1 MTSKPIIAGTDGSG
15 DSLRAV
21 EWAAREAALRRAS
34 LQIVCVPALPPQM
47 SWHQPPG
54 RPDAVAEVVR
64 ESYACALAAAME
76 RASELEPE
84 LAIETRMLFGPPA
97 RTLTETT
104 VDASMLVVG
113 ARGAG
118 LFTALVLGSASR
130 YAATHG
136 RCPVVV
142 ERQGPADSHR
152 EIVVG
157 VGELDQSDA
166 ALGFAFEEA
175 DLRGARLVVMH
186 AWSCFVPAAAEP
198 GSHLAGPERAVT
210 HSGHQLYHGM
220 AARLE
225 DMLAGWRE
233 KYPAVE
239 TGTEIMHAHPGHLLA
254 QASARADLVVLGR
267 QPGHTGGSGA
277 DSVIHTVLHHARGP
291 VAVVAD

>member
-21 EWAAREAALRRAS
+21 EWAAREAALRRAP
-34 LQIVCVPALPPQM
+34 LQIVSVAALSPRM

-54 RPDAVAEVVR
+54 RRDDVAEVGY
-64 ESYACALAAAME
+64 ESHACALAAASE

-84 LAIETRMLFGPPA
+84 LAIETRLVFGPPA
-97 RTLTETT
+97 RTLAETT
-104 VDASMLVVG
+104 TDASMLVVG
-113 ARGAG
+113 SRGAG
-118 LFTALVLGSASR
+118 LFSALVLGSASR
-130 YAATHG
+130 HAATHG

-142 ERQGPADSHR
+142 ERQGPAYGQG

-157 VGELDQSDA
+157 IGELDQSDA

-175 DLRGARLVVMH
+175 DLRGTRLVVMH
-186 AWSCFVPAAAEP
+186 AWSCFVPAAEP
-198 GSHLAGPERAVT
+198 GSHLADPERAVN

-254 QASARADLVVLGR
+254 QASEHADLVVLGR
-267 QPGHTGGSGA
+267 QPSHTGGSGA
-277 DSVIHTVLHHARGP
+277 DSVIHAVLHHARGP

>member
-1 MTSKPIIAGTDGSG
+1 MASKPVIAGTDGSG

-21 EWAAREAALRRAS
+21 EWAAREAALRGVP
-34 LQIVCVPALPPQM
+34 LQVVCVPALPPRS

-54 RPDAVAEVVR
+54 RPDAVSEAGY
-64 ESYACALAAAME
+64 ESYACALAAASE
-76 RASELEPE
+76 RASELEPD
-84 LAIETRMLFGPPA
+84 LPIETRLLFGPPA
-97 RTLTETT
+97 PTLAETSA
-104 VDASMLVVG
+104 DASMLVVG
-113 ARGAG
+113 SRGAG
-118 LFTALVLGSASR
+118 LFSALVLGSASR

-142 ERQGPADSHR
+142 ERQGPACSQG

-157 VGELDQSDA
+157 VGDLDHCDA

-175 DLRGARLVVMH
+175 DLRGARLVVVH
-186 AWSCFVPAAAEP
+186 AWSCFVPAAEP
-198 GSHLAGPERAVT
+198 ASHLAGPERAVT
-210 HSGHQLYHGM
+210 DSGHHLYRGM

-225 DMLAGWRE
+225 DMLAAWRE

-254 QASARADLVVLGR
+254 QASAHADLVVVGR
-267 QPGHTGGSGA
+267 QPSQTGGSGA
-277 DSVIHTVLHHARGP
+277 GSVIHAVLHHARGP

>member
-21 EWAAREAALRRAS
+21 EWAAREAALRRAP
-34 LQIVCVPALPPQM
+34 LQIVCVPALPPRM

-54 RPDAVAEVVR
+54 RPDGVADAGY
-64 ESYACALAAAME
+64 ESYACALAAAAE
-76 RASELEPE
+76 RANELEPA
-84 LAIETRMLFGPPA
+84 LAIETRLLFGRTA
-97 RTLTETT
+97 RTLAETT
-104 VDASMLVVG
+104 TDASMLVVG
-113 ARGAG
+113 SRGAG
-118 LFTALVLGSASR
+118 LFPALVLGSASR

-142 ERQGPADSHR
+142 ERQELAYVQR

-157 VGELDQSDA
+157 VGELDRCDA

-186 AWSCFVPAAAEP
+186 AWSCFVPAAEP
-198 GSHLAGPERAVT
+198 GSHLADPERAVT
-210 HSGHQLYHGM
+210 HSGHQLYRGM

-225 DMLAGWRE
+225 DVLAGWRE

-239 TGTEIMHAHPGHLLA
+239 TGTEVMHAHPGHLLA

-277 DSVIHTVLHHARGP
+277 DSVIHAVLHHARGP
-291 VAVVAD
+291 VAVIAD

>member
-21 EWAAREAALRRAS
+21 EWAAREAALRRAP
-34 LQIVCVPALPPQM
+34 LQIVCVPALLPRM
-47 SWHQPPG
+47 SWHQPPR
-54 RPDAVAEVVR
+54 RPDDVAEAGY
-64 ESYACALAAAME
+64 ESYACALAAASE

-84 LAIETRMLFGPPA
+84 LAIETRLLFGPPA
-97 RTLTETT
+97 RTLAETT
-104 VDASMLVVG
+104 AEASMLVVG
-113 ARGAG
+113 SRGAG
-118 LFTALVLGSASR
+118 LFSALVLGSASR

-142 ERQGPADSHR
+142 ERQGPTYGQG

-186 AWSCFVPAAAEP
+186 AWSCFVPAAEP
-198 GSHLAGPERAVT
+198 GSHLADPERAVN
-210 HSGHQLYHGM
+210 HSGHQLYHGL
-220 AARLE
+220 AGRLE
-225 DMLAGWRE
+225 DTLAGWRE
-233 KYPAVE
+233 KYPAIE
-239 TGTEIMHAHPGHLLA
+239 TGTEFMHAHPGHLLA
-254 QASARADLVVLGR
+254 QASAHADLVVLGR
-267 QPGHTGGSGA
+267 QPSQTGGSGA
-277 DSVIHTVLHHARGP
+277 GSVIHAVLHHARGP

>member
-21 EWAAREAALRRAS
+21 EWAAREAALRRAP
-34 LQIVCVPALPPQM
+34 LQIVCVAAHSPRM
-47 SWHQPPG
+47 SWHQPSG
-54 RPDAVAEVVR
+54 RPDDVAEAGY
-64 ESYACALAAAME
+64 ESHACALAAAAE

-84 LAIETRMLFGPPA
+84 LAIETRLLFGPPA
-97 RTLTETT
+97 RTLAETT
-104 VDASMLVVG
+104 AGASMLVVG
-113 ARGAG
+113 SRGAG
-118 LFTALVLGSASR
+118 LFSALVLGSASR

-142 ERQGPADSHR
+142 ERQEPAYGQG

-157 VGELDQSDA
+157 VGELDQCDA

-186 AWSCFVPAAAEP
+186 AWSCFVPAAEP
-198 GSHLAGPERAVT
+198 GSHLADPERAVN

-239 TGTEIMHAHPGHLLA
+239 TGTEIIHAHPGHLLA

-267 QPGHTGGSGA
+267 QPSYTGGSGA
-277 DSVIHTVLHHARGP
+277 DSVIHAVLHHARGP
-291 VAVVAD
+291 VAVIAD

>member
-1 MTSKPIIAGTDGSG
+1 MTTKPIVAGTDGSG

-21 EWAAREAALRRAS
+21 EWAAREAALRRVP
-34 LQIVCVPALPPQM
+34 LQIVCVPAHSPRM
-47 SWHQPPG
+47 SRHQPPG
-54 RPDAVAEVVR
+54 RPDDVAEAWY
-64 ESYACALAAAME
+64 EPYACALAAASE
-76 RASELEPE
+76 RASGLEPE
-84 LAIETRMLFGPPA
+84 LAIETRLLFGPPA
-97 RTLTETT
+97 RTLAETT
-104 VDASMLVVG
+104 ADASMLVVG
-113 ARGAG
+113 SRGAG
-118 LFTALVLGSASR
+118 LFSALVLGSASR

-142 ERQGPADSHR
+142 ERQGSANGQG

-157 VGELDQSDA
+157 VGDLDQSDA

-175 DLRGARLVVMH
+175 DLRRARLVVMH
-186 AWSCFVPAAAEP
+186 AWSCFVPAAEP
-198 GSHLAGPERAVT
+198 ESHLAGPERAVS

-239 TGTEIMHAHPGHLLA
+239 TGTEFMHAHPGHLLA
-254 QASARADLVVLGR
+254 QASAHADLVVLGR
-267 QPGHTGGSGA
+267 QPSQTGGSGA
-277 DSVIHTVLHHARGP
+277 GSVIHAVLHHARGP

>member
-1 MTSKPIIAGTDGSG
+1 MTSKPVIAGTDGSG

-21 EWAAREAALRRAS
+21 EWAAREAALRRAP
-34 LQIVCVPALPPQM
+34 LQIVCVAALPPRM
-47 SWHQPPG
+47 SWHQPSG
-54 RPDAVAEVVR
+54 RPDDVAGAGYK
-64 ESYACALAAAME
+64 SYAGALTAASA

-84 LAIETRMLFGPPA
+84 LAIETRLLFGPPA
-97 RTLTETT
+97 RTLAETT
-104 VDASMLVVG
+104 TDASMLVVG
-113 ARGAG
+113 SRGAG
-118 LFTALVLGSASR
+118 LFSALVLGSASR

-142 ERQGPADSHR
+142 GRQEPADGQG

-157 VGELDQSDA
+157 VGELDQSGA

-186 AWSCFVPAAAEP
+186 AWSCFVPAEP
-198 GSHLAGPERAVT
+198 GSHLADPERAVT
-210 HSGHQLYHGM
+210 HSGHQLYRGM

-277 DSVIHTVLHHARGP
+277 DSVIHAVLHHARGP
-291 VAVVAD
+291 VAVIAD

>member
-21 EWAAREAALRRAS
+21 EWAAREAALRRAP
-34 LQIVCVPALPPQM
+34 LQIVCVAALSRRM
-47 SWHQPPG
+47 SWHVPSG
-54 RPDAVAEVVR
+54 RPDRVADAGY
-64 ESYACALAAAME
+64 ESYACALTAAAE

-84 LAIETRMLFGPPA
+84 LAIETRLLFGRTA
-97 RTLTETT
+97 RTLAETT
-104 VDASMLVVG
+104 ADASMLVVG

-118 LFTALVLGSASR
+118 LFSELVLGSASR

-142 ERQGPADSHR
+142 ERQGPAYGQG

-157 VGELDQSDA
+157 VGDLDQADA

-186 AWSCFVPAAAEP
+186 AWSCFVPAAEP
-198 GSHLAGPERAVT
+198 GSHLAGPERAVN
-210 HSGHQLYHGM
+210 HSGHQLYRGM

-239 TGTEIMHAHPGHLLA
+239 TGTEIVHAHPGHLLV

-267 QPGHTGGSGA
+267 QPVDTGGSGA
-277 DSVIHTVLHHARGP
+277 DSVIHAVLHHARGP
-291 VAVVAD
+291 VAVIAA

>member
-1 MTSKPIIAGTDGSG
+1 MTGKPIIAGTDGSA

-21 EWAAREAALRRAS
+21 EWAAREAALRRVP
-34 LQIVCVPALPPQM
+34 LQIVYVPALGPRM
-47 SWHQPPG
+47 SWHQGPG
-54 RPDAVAEVVR
+54 RPDDVAEGGH
-64 ESYACALAAAME
+64 ESYARALAAASE

-84 LAIETRMLFGPPA
+84 LAIETRLLFGPPA
-97 RTLTETT
+97 RTLAETT
-104 VDASMLVVG
+104 AGASMLVVG
-113 ARGAG
+113 SRGAG
-118 LFTALVLGSASR
+118 LFSALVLGSASR

-142 ERQGPADSHR
+142 ERQAPAPGQG

-157 VGELDQSDA
+157 VGDLDQSDA
-166 ALGFAFEEA
+166 ALEFAFEEA

-186 AWSCFVPAAAEP
+186 AWSCFVPDAEP
-198 GSHLAGPERAVT
+198 GSQLAGPERAVT
-210 HSGHQLYHGM
+210 NSAHQLYRGT

-225 DMLAGWRE
+225 DMLADRRE

-254 QASARADLVVLGR
+254 QASEHADLVALGR
-267 QPGHTGGSGA
+267 QPSQTGGSGA
-277 DSVIHTVLHHARGP
+277 GSVIHAVLHHARGP